1 MNTKTFGIKILLTW
15 LFTISIAF
23 GNDATID
30 VIKKVETLP
39 SIAVEE
45 SSVNYKDSFKLRF
58 FKSLIADLNVIS
70 IFNVDRH
77 YRKTQYDASDVVVE
91 NIDMKYVLRYQIFE
105 DDNKFFNIRMKLIT
119 DNKEVFNKNYK
130 IKSKDFYMFI
140 SHAMAYDINEF
151 MGEPSVEWMKR
162 KVIFSRIVG
171 PKKSELVI
179 SDYTLTYQHVVV
191 SGGFNVFP
199 KWANKAQSKFYYTS
213 LDGKQPKLK
222 IVDIKNGK
230 SSSLLSSDGMIIC
243 SDVSND
249 GTKLLL
255 TMAPN
260 GQSDIYLYDVAS
272 RKYSKATKYSGIDVN
287 GQFVNNNEMVFISNR
302 LGYPNVFS
310 KKMDS
315 DAVEQ
320 MLYYGKSNAACS
332 VHNEYIV
339 YKARESS
346 NAFSG
351 NTFNLHLISTKTDF
365 IRRLTATGVNE
376 FPRFS
381 KDGDAIL
388 FIKNYKSQSS
398 LGIIRLNYNKNYLF
412 PLKHGRVQAMDW

>member
-1 MNTKTFGIKILLTW
+1 MKILLTW
-15 LFTISIAF
+15 LFIVSFSFA
-23 GNDATID
+23 NDATID
-30 VIKKVETLP
+30 VIKKVESLP
-39 SIAVEE
+39 SLAVEE
-45 SSVNYKDSFKLRF
+45 SSTSYDDTFKLLF

-77 YRKTQYDASDVVVE
+77 YRTTEYDASNVVVE
-91 NIDMKYVLRYQIFE
+91 NKDMNYVLRYRILE
-105 DDNKFFNIRMKLIT
+105 DDSGYFVANIKLLK
-119 DNKEVFNKNYK
+119 DSAEVLNKNYK
-130 IKSKDFYMFI
+130 IKKKDFYMFI

-162 KVIFSRIVG
+162 KVIFSRVVA
-171 PKKSELVI
+171 PKQSELVI
-179 SDYTLTYQHVVV
+179 SDYTLSYQHVVV
-191 SGGFNVFP
+191 KGGFNIFP
-199 KWANKAQSKFYYTS
+199 KWANKEQSKFYYTS
-213 LDGKQPKLK
+213 LDGVKPTLK
-222 IVDIKNGK
+222 MVDIKSGISK
-230 SSSLLSSDGMIIC
+230 SIISSDGMMIC

-249 GTKLLL
+249 SSKLLL
-255 TMAPN
+255 TMAPS
-260 GQSDIYLYDVAS
+260 GQPDIYIYDVAS
-272 RKYSKATKYSGIDVN
+272 AKYARVTKYSGIDVN
-287 GQFVNNNEMVFISNR
+287 GQFVDNKNIVFISNR

-310 KKMDS
+310 KKIGTDE
-315 DAVEQ
+315 VEQ

-332 VHNEYIV
+332 AHNEYIV
-339 YKARESS
+339 YKARETS

-365 IRRLTATGVNE
+365 IRRLTATGINE

-398 LGIIRLNYNKNYLF
+398 IGIIRLNYNKNYLF